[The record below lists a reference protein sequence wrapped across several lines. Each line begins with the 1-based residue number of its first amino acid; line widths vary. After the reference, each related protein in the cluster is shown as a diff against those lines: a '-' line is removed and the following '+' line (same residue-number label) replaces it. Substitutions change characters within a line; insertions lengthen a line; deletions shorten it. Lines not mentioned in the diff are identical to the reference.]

1 MKFKVVFED
10 YMRAEHVAAI
20 RTLLAESK
28 GVEILEDNKDG
39 LLISV
44 SEDMADVIED
54 MSLCDYLTAVKQ
66 ED

>member
-1 MKFKVVFED
+1 MKFRIDFED
-10 YMRAEHVAAI
+10 YMRAEHVDAI
-20 RTLLAESK
+20 RTMLEGLK

-39 LLISV
+39 LLISAN
-44 SEDMADVIED
+44 EDMAGVIED

>member
-44 SEDMADVIED
+44 SEDMTDVIED

>member
-1 MKFKVVFED
+1 MKFKIVFED
-10 YMRAEHVAAI
+10 YLRAEHVAAI
-20 RTLLAESK
+20 RTMLAELK

-39 LLISV
+39 LLISA
-44 SEDMADVIED
+44 SEDMVDVIKD